1 MPPRTPA
8 PARTASTATLSAQW
22 PPDLARAVFALG
34 ELVDRQEW
42 PRSTA
47 WEVVRFLMDTYSV
60 PGVVHDPDDDRFM
73 AQAVEHL
80 AEAERV
86 IRAEVRAWDRIVP
99 ADPDGDVPF

>member
-1 MPPRTPA
+1 
-8 PARTASTATLSAQW
+8 
-22 PPDLARAVFALG
+22 
-34 ELVDRQEW
+34 
-42 PRSTA
+42 
-47 WEVVRFLMDTYSV
+47 MDTYSV